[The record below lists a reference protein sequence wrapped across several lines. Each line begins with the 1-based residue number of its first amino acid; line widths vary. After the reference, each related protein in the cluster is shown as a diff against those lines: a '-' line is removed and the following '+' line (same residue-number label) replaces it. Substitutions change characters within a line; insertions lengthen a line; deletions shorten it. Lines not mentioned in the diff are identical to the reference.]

1 MTGPHPEPGPGPE
14 PGSGLVVGIGARR
27 GVTAGAVRALL
38 DRVAAEHGLDLAGAV
53 VATLETKLDEPGL
66 RDAVTGSTLLGLP
79 AEVLAG
85 VTVPH
90 PNDRAER
97 AVGTPSVAEAAALHA
112 AGRSAGDGA
121 VVTLV
126 VPKTA
131 GDGVTVAVASYR
143 RHRRNGP

>member
-1 MTGPHPEPGPGPE
+1 M
-14 PGSGLVVGIGARR
+14 VGIGARR

-38 DRVAAEHGLDLAGAV
+38 DRVAVEYGLDLDGAV

-79 AEVLAG
+79 AEVLAD
-85 VTVPH
+85 VAVPH
-90 PNDRAER
+90 PSDRAER
-97 AVGTPSVAEAAALHA
+97 AVGTPSVAEAAALHTA
-112 AGRSAGDGA
+112 RERAGTAGTVD
-121 VVTLV
+121 LV

-143 RHRRNGP
+143 RRRRNGP